1 MEHNSTSDDYTWADN
16 NFILVDTVAKPG
28 DGEARM
34 RLITFRHAGHEQI
47 GVRQGDHVVPVAS
60 IAPGLPDN
68 LRQLLAHDGLAE
80 LNNALDANSVPSISV
95 DEIEYLPLLPE
106 PGKIICI
113 GRNYAAHA
121 AEGGADTPSFPE
133 IFYRGASS
141 LVAHDAPIIRPI
153 VSEKLD
159 FEGEIAFVVGKA
171 CRHATEATALDYI
184 AGYTLFNDATL
195 RDYQRFSTQWTI
207 GKNFDGTGA
216 FGPELVTADEL
227 PPGIAGLRLTTTLN
241 GELMQDGLTND
252 LVFPIRT
259 LVKILSECMTLAP
272 GDVVVT
278 GTPSGVGYARKP
290 PVWMK
295 AGDTVA
301 IEVEGIGRLVNTIEN
316 EAKR

>member
-1 MEHNSTSDDYTWADN
+1 
-16 NFILVDTVAKPG
+16 
-28 DGEARM
+28 M
-34 RLITFRHAGHEQI
+34 RLITYTHAGHEKI
-47 GVRQGDHVVPVAS
+47 GVRQGDRVIPVAD
-60 IAPGLPDN
+60 IAPELPDN

-80 LNNALDANSVPSISV
+80 LGNALDSRNNSGIAI
-95 DEIEYLPLLPE
+95 DEIEYRPLLPE

-121 AEGGADTPSFPE
+121 AEGGAETPTFPE

-141 LVAHDAPIIRPI
+141 LVAHNAPIIRPL

-159 FEGEIAFVVGKA
+159 FEGEIAFVVGKT
-171 CRHATEATALDYI
+171 CRHATEETALHFV

-216 FGPELVTADEL
+216 FGPELVTSDEL
-227 PPGIAGLRLTTTLN
+227 PPGVVGLRLTTKLN
-241 GELMQDGLTND
+241 GELMQDGQTDN
-252 LVFPIRT
+252 LVFPIPT
-259 LVKILSECMTLAP
+259 LIKILSECMTLEP

-278 GTPSGVGYARKP
+278 GTPAGVGYARKP

-295 AGDTVA
+295 AGDKIE
-301 IEVEGIGRLVNTIEN
+301 IEVEGIGKLVNTIQD